1 MWFLMW
7 DILVFGIFWAD
18 YEGYG
23 GNNVV
28 IWIADPLM
36 STKEKKWRA
45 FGVNC
50 GFYREKKHGLEF
62 FFGLF
67 RGNFEWAQWAHL

>member
-1 MWFLMW
+1 M
-7 DILVFGIFWAD
+7 
-18 YEGYG
+18 
-23 GNNVV
+23 

-50 GFYREKKHGLEF
+50 GFYRENEQGWKFFLVIFGHTLE
-62 FFGLF
+62 GPSG
-67 RGNFEWAQWAHL
+67 RIYEPIYNNRAYQ

>member
-1 MWFLMW
+1 M
-7 DILVFGIFWAD
+7 
-18 YEGYG
+18 
-23 GNNVV
+23 

-50 GFYREKKHGLEF
+50 GFYGEKKHGLEF

-67 RGNFEWAQWAHL
+67 RGNFQWAQWAHL

>member
-1 MWFLMW
+1 M
-7 DILVFGIFWAD
+7 
-18 YEGYG
+18 
-23 GNNVV
+23 

-62 FFGLF
+62 FFVDF
-67 RGNFEWAQWAHL
+67 WTYFEWAEWAHFRTKLQDYGFKITSDYP